1 MRDKSSN
8 IVPNHKLQTFRYKL
22 FSKEEEEL
30 EAKKYGV
37 EIKAH
42 DAIGDV
48 LILKLFLKALF
59 LRAKKVF
66 DLENS

>member
-1 MRDKSSN
+1 MRDKSSS

-22 FSKEEEEL
+22 FSKEEEL